1 MVTNNREEY
10 MLNKFKYRDWTF
22 VEYINPKKKYDG
34 GFKTRYTIK
43 DAGSVGKTFGS
54 YDPIYKSRPDEKQ
67 IYDKIID
74 WFKHVEQESPDVHE
88 VWDALTEEEAAEW
101 FKDSK
106 STFKKWWYSLSIKLR
121 QYYTDRLESGKSLL
135 PDDLPGMPDIP
146 PSVSGAIQM
155 TIINDKL
162 ALSSIELDILDKA
175 RKMIEAVRGI
185 TSYEYRTTMRDG
197 EELHTYIFDL
207 K

>member
-1 MVTNNREEY
+1 
-10 MLNKFKYRDWTF
+10 
-22 VEYINPKKKYDG
+22 
-34 GFKTRYTIK
+34 
-43 DAGSVGKTFGS
+43 
-54 YDPIYKSRPDEKQ
+54 
-67 IYDKIID
+67 
-74 WFKHVEQESPDVHE
+74 
-88 VWDALTEEEAAEW
+88 
-101 FKDSK
+101 
-106 STFKKWWYSLSIKLR
+106 
-121 QYYTDRLESGKSLL
+121 
-135 PDDLPGMPDIP
+135 
-146 PSVSGAIQM
+146 M